1 MGKPKYLKENYNIYD
16 FNSYEDIP
24 GWVVTSMNGNTVA
37 LDISLSDNLISE
49 GLAREVINRV
59 QNLRK
64 ELGFEVTDR
73 IEITLSAE
81 EKLANAINNNLN
93 YICSETLADEI
104 RIMPCNS
111 LEKVEEMELIE
122 GVFTRIELLKR

>member
-1 MGKPKYLKENYNIYD
+1 
-16 FNSYEDIP
+16 
-24 GWVVTSMNGNTVA
+24 MNGNTVA

-64 ELGFEVTDR
+64 DLGFNVTDR

-93 YICSETLADEI
+93 YICSETLADKI
-104 RIMPCNS
+104 LIKPYNS
-111 LEKVEEMELIE
+111 LEKGEEIELTE
-122 GVFTRIELLKR
+122 GVFTRIELLKK

>member
-1 MGKPKYLKENYNIYD
+1 
-16 FNSYEDIP
+16 
-24 GWVVTSMNGNTVA
+24 MNGNTVA
-37 LDISLSDNLISE
+37 LDVSLSDNLISE

-64 ELGFEVTDR
+64 DLGFEVTDR

-104 RIMPCNS
+104 LIKPYNS
-111 LEKVEEMELIE
+111 LEKVEEIELTE
-122 GVFTRIELLKR
+122 GVFTRIELLKK